1 MTKVTVYSYLTW
13 DHQRG
18 RSVMPSM
25 KSTAARI
32 ALVGGRIVP
41 GSAEEVD
48 ASAVD
53 ERGCYRPAHCGPGA

>member
-18 RSVMPSM
+18 RSVTPPM

-32 ALVGGRIVP
+32 DLVGGRIVP
-41 GSAEEVD
+41 GTGEEVD
-48 ASAVD
+48 AAAVD
-53 ERGCYRPAHCGPGA
+53 ERGCYRPAHRRPGS